1 MDNDGN
7 EMWYPLM
14 MEYLRNSP
22 NGLHH
27 GWKDFDDLVRHLVH
41 RKSVEIMILKEVFPE
56 QAVILRSKDYDLA
69 GLL

>member
-1 MDNDGN
+1 
-7 EMWYPLM
+7 M
-14 MEYLRNSP
+14 MEYLKNSP
-22 NGLHH
+22 YEINH
-27 GWKDFDDLVRHLVH
+27 GWKEFDDLVRHLEH